1 MARTLDEIK
10 QAIRADFVANITLQE
25 AYGLDPAKTFDE
37 QFSKVSLEAVFTFIV
52 ASAIYLFELIVDQ
65 KKAEVENMVA
75 VEMPFSIPWYYAKSL
90 AFQLGD
96 LVTFDETTYKF
107 AYPVIDET
115 KRIVKYAAIRQREVS
130 GVTRLQV
137 FASKANK
144 AALTANELNAFKA
157 YIKGIGAAGTHFDF
171 VSLAPDQL
179 TINLTVYYNPQLI
192 GGDGTST
199 SGGNKPVNDAID
211 SYLGAIKYGGAF
223 NRTKLI
229 DVVQAASGVYDAVLG
244 DVRMNGDLVNTQSF
258 ESPSGFYVAATVTA
272 IYIPSYE
279 S

>member
-25 AYGLDPAKTFDE
+25 AYGLDSAKTFDE
-37 QFSKVSLEAVFTFIV
+37 QFSKVSLEAVFSFIV
-52 ASAIYLFELIVDQ
+52 ASAIYLFELIIDK
-65 KKAEVENMVA
+65 KKAEVESMVA
-75 VEMPFSIPWYYAKSL
+75 VEMPFSIPWYYAKAL
-90 AFQLGD
+90 AFQMGNSI
-96 LVTFDETTYKF
+96 VFDETTYKF
-107 AYPVIDET
+107 VYPLIDET
-115 KRIVKYAAIRQREVS
+115 KQIVKYAAIRQREVS

-144 AALTANELNAFKA
+144 AALTADELNAFKA

-179 TINLTVYYNPQLI
+179 TINLTVYYNPQLL
-192 GGDGTST
+192 GGDGVSTST
-199 SGGNKPVNDAID
+199 GNKPVNDAID

-229 DVVQAASGVYDAVLG
+229 DAVQAASGVYDAVLS
-244 DVRMNGDLVNTQSF
+244 DIRMNGDLVNTQSF
-258 ESPSGFYVAATVTA
+258 ESPSGFYVAATITTT
-272 IYIPSYE
+272 YLPSYE
-279 S
+279 G

>member
-37 QFSKVSLEAVFTFIV
+37 QFSKVSLEAVFSFIV

-96 LVTFDETTYKF
+96 SVTFDETTYKF
-107 AYPVIDET
+107 EYPLIDET
-115 KRIVKYAAIRQREVS
+115 KQIVKYSAIRQREVS

-137 FASKANK
+137 FASKASK
-144 AALTANELNAFKA
+144 AALTADELNAFKA

-179 TINLTVYYNPQLI
+179 TINLTVYYNPQLL
-192 GGDGTST
+192 GGDGVST

-229 DVVQAASGVYDAVLG
+229 DAVQAASGVYDAVLA

-272 IYIPSYE
+272 TYIPSYE
-279 S
+279 G